1 MANELKRCPFCN
13 STDVS
18 VNRSEITCM
27 SWVSCTSCGLETP
40 SETGVTDEQV
50 ISYWNTR
57 HAAPVEGLETVGYV
71 TPEWISNRCLSHTIN
86 YEPSPAWTEAVV
98 TRSQAEAII
107 AAERE
112 RADAVHKADA
122 KAFLSM
128 NSRYEKAEAD
138 NAALAARVKEL
149 ELIRDS
155 HSQDTLQALLEKQAI
170 EAQLSAAR
178 KAARLAHDTLIEI
191 NPSNYNHDDVCQMN
205 DASVE
210 AIFLLADV
218 LGETHGKT
226 AEWWELRRAA
236 LSALEAHP

>member
-1 MANELKRCPFCN
+1 MANELKPCPFCN

-40 SETGVTDEQV
+40 SETGVTDEQA

-57 HAAPVEGLETVGYV
+57 HAPPVEGLETFSVEMKRDYAFMIVDPDGDY
-71 TPEWISNRCLSHTIN
+71 
-86 YEPSPAWTEAVV
+86 V

-107 AAERE
+107 AAK
-112 RADAVHKADA
+112 D
-122 KAFLSM
+122 
-128 NSRYEKAEAD
+128 EKIHDMRFELLNLLDKEAD
-138 NAALAARVKEL
+138 LEADKAALTARVKEL
-149 ELIRDS
+149 ELS
-155 HSQDTLQALLEKQAI
+155 SKHSADVASNAIADMKSLET
-170 EAQLSAAR
+170 QLAAAR
-178 KAARLAHDTLIEI
+178 KAARAAHDTLIEI
-191 NPSNYNHDDVCQMN
+191 TPSNYNHDDVCQMN

-226 AEWWELRRAA
+226 AGWWELRR
-236 LSALEAHP
+236 SSLEDRP